1 MKRYYINSFYFV
13 ICWRKTN
20 KKEDEKPFIHFKKE
34 IFLGKIDESL
44 KYIYIYIKGEFS
56 KKLYQV
62 FNIFAI
68 NRNLH

>member
-44 KYIYIYIKGEFS
+44 KYIYIYI
-56 KKLYQV
+56 
-62 FNIFAI
+62 
-68 NRNLH
+68 H